1 MTSGIYYLLF
11 KNPHSPNIVFVVL
24 VVVVVLFAIIEVLFP
39 RVVIIVLGGTPI
51 VVICKTANS
60 D

>member
-24 VVVVVLFAIIEVLFP
+24 VVVVLFAIIEVLFP

-51 VVICKTANS
+51 VVIYKTANS
-60 D
+60 V

>member
-24 VVVVVLFAIIEVLFP
+24 VVVVLFAIIEVLFP

-60 D
+60 V

>member
-24 VVVVVLFAIIEVLFP
+24 VVVVLFAIIEVLFP

>member
-1 MTSGIYYLLF
+1 LF
-11 KNPHSPNIVFVVL
+11 KNPHSPNIVFVVI
-24 VVVVVLFAIIEVLFP
+24 VVVVLFAIIEVLFP